1 MSAERPFLSVFL
13 ITLNEAER
21 LGETLASVKDLA
33 DEIVVVDSG
42 STDATVEIARA
53 AGARV
58 IHNDWPGYGP
68 QKHFAEQ
75 QCRGPWLLNLDADEV
90 LSPELQAELRALFAA
105 GEPPAEV
112 YGIPYVDMA
121 VWEKTPHRFG
131 WGPTEL
137 RLYRADAGS
146 FYTSVVHD
154 SLVPKPGAKIGKL
167 RGRIHHKSIISF
179 SQVVAKFN
187 RYSDHQVADL
197 EQRGRELSN
206 WRLIVDPISIF
217 IKVWIIRRY
226 FLYGWYGLAFSLLV
240 ATGRM
245 LRPAKVIERRAIRAA
260 GAEPPPGA

>member
-1 MSAERPFLSVFL
+1 MSAARPSLSVFL

-21 LGETLASVKDLA
+21 LGETLASVRDLA

-42 STDATVEIARA
+42 STDATVAIAESF
-53 AGARV
+53 GARV

-68 QKHFAEQ
+68 QKHFAEN
-75 QCRGPWLLNLDADEV
+75 QCTGPWLLNLDADEV
-90 LSPELQAELRALFAA
+90 LSPELQAEIRALFAA
-105 GEPPAEV
+105 GEPPCPV

-121 VWEKTPHRFG
+121 VWEQKPHRFG

-137 RLYRADAGS
+137 RLYRADSGS

-154 SLVPKPGAKIGKL
+154 SLVPKPGVKVGKL

-206 WRLIVDPISIF
+206 WRLIVDPIAIF
-217 IKVWIIRRY
+217 FKVWIIRRY
-226 FLYGWYGLAFSLLV
+226 FLYGWYGLAFSMLV

-245 LRPAKVIERRAIRAA
+245 LRPAKVIERRAIRTARA
-260 GAEPPPGA
+260 DTRTS